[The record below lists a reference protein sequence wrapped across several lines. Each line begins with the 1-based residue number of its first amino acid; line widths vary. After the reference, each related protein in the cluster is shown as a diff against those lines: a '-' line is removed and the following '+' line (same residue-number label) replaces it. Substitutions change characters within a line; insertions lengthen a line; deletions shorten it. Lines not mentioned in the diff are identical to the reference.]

1 MWSIQQ
7 TGHTEELYSNNLES
21 GLLAQICWNNPKCG
35 PGLSKLKVHNKNSS
49 WVTGNDIN
57 DKTEKYM
64 GESLFQK
71 RKNLSDNMTSK

>member
-35 PGLSKLKVHNKNSS
+35 PGLSKLKFTTKIPVVYGRKLIS
-49 WVTGNDIN
+49 
-57 DKTEKYM
+57 EKE
-64 GESLFQK
+64 ESEW
-71 RKNLSDNMTSK
+71 

>member
-35 PGLSKLKVHNKNSS
+35 LGLSKLKFTTKIPVE
-49 WVTGNDIN
+49 WQGMIL
-57 DKTEKYM
+57 M
-64 GESLFQK
+64 I
-71 RKNLSDNMTSK
+71 